1 MNILNDRYSQSI
13 EQASTQPT
21 MSTITTVPSYNE
33 LYYIKHGVSVKEYEM
48 HKHVHSLGIVNVPK
62 ILAYDRDTQVMLMER
77 VNHMNVADY
86 YGEKDRDTSP
96 DLFKRIRVIIKTLY
110 DNNVVYPDIT
120 GYNFIEYN
128 EKIWI
133 IDFEHSNFKPLLH
146 DEFVVKFIQG
156 TNKWNPRFK

>member
-1 MNILNDRYSQSI
+1 LNILNDRYSQSI